1 MNTFKL
7 RRKTDNFIWPSFVD
21 ALASLLIV
29 IIFILMIFVIAQY
42 YISQKLSGKDQAL
55 IQLQTEIK
63 EITNQLTIEKDIT
76 KKLSLEILNIQKKL
90 DEKDLTL
97 LQKQSSIKN
106 LQNEINMSQFKLNE
120 QDEKLENKQ
129 YKIDKLQKLI
139 LEKEKNQSYLNDFIN
154 KQKKNILISKTKV
167 DDLTIIISN
176 LKDKIEKLNSLLDD
190 FEKRDKKQKVKN
202 LQLKSTLN
210 SALARRVEELQKFKS
225 IFFGTVKD
233 KLKNIPEIKIVGDRF
248 VFQSEVLFKTGSINI
263 EDKGEIE
270 LKKFAE
276 ILISLDEDIPQDS
289 NWILQIEG
297 HTDNLPVK
305 QGQAFK
311 DNWELST
318 KRALSVLRF
327 FIKQGIDPKKL
338 FASGYGS
345 FQPIDNSDTKKGRTK
360 NRRIEMKI
368 TQKLN
373 QIND

>member
-1 MNTFKL
+1 
-7 RRKTDNFIWPSFVD
+7 
-21 ALASLLIV
+21 
-29 IIFILMIFVIAQY
+29 MIFVIAQY

-55 IQLQTEIK
+55 IQLQTEIR
-63 EITNQLTIEKDIT
+63 EISNQLTIEKDIT
-76 KKLSLEILNIQKKL
+76 KKLSLEILNIQKEL

-106 LQNEINMSQFKLNE
+106 LQNEINMSEFKLNE

-139 LEKEKNQSYLNDFIN
+139 LEKEKNQSYLNDLIN

-373 QIND
+373 KKND

>member
-55 IQLQTEIK
+55 IQLQTEIR
-63 EITNQLTIEKDIT
+63 EISNQLTIEKDIT
-76 KKLSLEILNIQKKL
+76 KKLSLEILNIQKEL

-106 LQNEINMSQFKLNE
+106 LQNEINMSEFKLNE

-139 LEKEKNQSYLNDFIN
+139 LEKEKNQSYLNDLIN

-373 QIND
+373 KKND